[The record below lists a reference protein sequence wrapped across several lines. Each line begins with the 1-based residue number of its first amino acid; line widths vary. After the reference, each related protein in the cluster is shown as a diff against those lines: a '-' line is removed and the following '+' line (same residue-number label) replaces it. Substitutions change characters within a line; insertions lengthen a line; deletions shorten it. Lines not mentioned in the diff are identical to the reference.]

1 MPTDFAAD
9 ADRLMAYMRRF
20 SIHTHSV
27 RRTGSSAWNLAL
39 LASGAIDVCYATAM
53 NPWDAAAGVVL
64 VREAGGYVTG
74 LDGGHY
80 NPYTPHILA
89 TNRRVHGEA
98 LDALKSAWPA
108 QG

>member
-1 MPTDFAAD
+1 
-9 ADRLMAYMRRF
+9 
-20 SIHTHSV
+20 
-27 RRTGSSAWNLAL
+27 
-39 LASGAIDVCYATAM
+39 
-53 NPWDAAAGVVL
+53 VVL